1 MVRSLGLSDKKKG
14 EFYMALKKTL
24 MSAAMAAAVAAG
36 GLMTASVAQ
45 AESFITIGTG
55 GVTGVYYPTGG
66 AICRLINKDRAEHGI
81 RCSVESTGGS
91 VYNLNTIRS
100 GELDFGVAQS
110 DWQFH
115 AYNGTDTFAD
125 QGANPDLRS
134 VFSLHAE
141 PFTVVARADSGVRNF
156 NDLKGKRVNIGNPG
170 SGQRGTIEVVMDAK
184 GWTRSDFS
192 LAAELKAS
200 EQASAL
206 CDNKIDAMVYVVG
219 HPSGAIKEA
228 TTSCDSVIVEVKDES
243 IDKLIAD
250 NSYYRQATIPGG
262 MYRGNPDDVL
272 TFGVGATI
280 VSSAKVPDDV
290 VYHVVKAVFENF
302 DTFRQLH
309 PAFANLKKEE
319 MVRDALTAPLHP
331 GAEKYYKEAGLL

>member
-1 MVRSLGLSDKKKG
+1 
-14 EFYMALKKTL
+14 MALTKTL
-24 MSAAMAAAVAAG
+24 MSAAMATAIAAG
-36 GLMTASVAQ
+36 GLVAASVAQ

-55 GVTGVYYPTGG
+55 GVTGVYYPAGG
-66 AICRLINKDRAEHGI
+66 AICRLVNKDRSEHGI

-91 VYNLNTIRS
+91 GYNLNTIRS

-110 DWQFH
+110 DWQYH
-115 AYNGTDTFAD
+115 AYNGTDTFAA
-125 QGANPDLRS
+125 QGPNPDLRS

-141 PFTVVARADSGVRNF
+141 AFTVVARNDSGINAF
-156 NDLKGKRVNIGNPG
+156 DDLKGKRVNIGNPG
-170 SGQRGTIEVVMDAK
+170 SGQRGTMEVVMQAK
-184 GWTRSDFS
+184 GWTRDD
-192 LAAELKAS
+192 LALASELKAS

-228 TTSCDSVIVEVKDES
+228 TTSCDSTLVPVNGGTV
-243 IDKLIAD
+243 DKLIAD
-250 NSYYRQATIPGG
+250 HSYYRKATIPGG
-262 MYRGNPDDVL
+262 MYRGNPDDVM

-280 VSSAKVPDDV
+280 VSSAKVPDEV
-290 VYHVVKAVFENF
+290 VYNVVKAVFENF
-302 DTFRQLH
+302 DTFRKLH

-331 GAEKYYKEAGLL
+331 GAEKYYKEVGLL